1 MSAKAPPHVLL
12 VEDEPGTLTTV
23 ALLLEMSGFR
33 VTQASNG
40 ERALQQLSR
49 ERPDIVL
56 TDFMMPHVNG
66 LELIQAMRAQPALA
80 AIPVILTSAALP
92 ADIEPSKV
100 AQGFITKPYRIEAV
114 IQLIESIL
122 AA

>member
-40 ERALQQLSR
+40 ERALQQLAR

-66 LELIQAMRAQPALA
+66 LELIQAMRGQPALA

>member
-40 ERALQQLSR
+40 ERALQQLAR

-66 LELIQAMRAQPALA
+66 LELIQAMRGQPALA
-80 AIPVILTSAALP
+80 AIPVIVTSAALP

>member
-23 ALLLEMSGFR
+23 ALLLEMSGYR
-33 VTQASNG
+33 VSQAANG
-40 ERALQQLSR
+40 ERALQQLAR

-66 LELIQAMRAQPALA
+66 LELIQAMRAQPALST
-80 AIPVILTSAALP
+80 IPVILTSAALP

>member
-40 ERALQQLSR
+40 ERALQQLAR

-66 LELIQAMRAQPALA
+66 LELIKAMRAQPALA
-80 AIPVILTSAALP
+80 AVPVILTSAALP

-114 IQLIESIL
+114 IELIESIL
-122 AA
+122 AG

>member
-1 MSAKAPPHVLL
+1 
-12 VEDEPGTLTTV
+12 
-23 ALLLEMSGFR
+23 
-33 VTQASNG
+33 
-40 ERALQQLSR
+40 
-49 ERPDIVL
+49 
-56 TDFMMPHVNG
+56 MMPHVNG

-92 ADIEPSKV
+92 ADIEPAKV

-122 AA
+122 AG

>member
-1 MSAKAPPHVLL
+1 MSAKALPHVLL

-23 ALLLEMSGFR
+23 ALLLEMSGYR
-33 VTQASNG
+33 VSQASNG
-40 ERALQQLSR
+40 ERALQQLAR

-114 IQLIESIL
+114 IELIESIL

>member
-23 ALLLEMSGFR
+23 ALLLEMSGYR
-33 VTQASNG
+33 VSQASNG
-40 ERALQQLSR
+40 ERALQQLAR

-66 LELIQAMRAQPALA
+66 LELIRAMRAQPALA

-114 IQLIESIL
+114 IELIESIL